1 MKQVKIQVPS
11 LVENIRVVESFI
23 DNSKETFHIEDDIYG
38 NIMVA
43 VTEAVNN
50 AIRHGNKFD
59 KDKNVYLSLYVNND
73 RVKFEVED
81 EGEGFDFDNLLDPTA
96 PENLENPGGRGIFL
110 IRHLADEVEFNKEG
124 RNVQLTFLLTPAADT
139 TDAASDSD
147 IVSSESAA

>member
-59 KDKNVYLSLYVNND
+59 KDKNVYLSLYVNQD

-81 EGEGFDFDNLLDPTA
+81 EGDGFDYNNLLDPTA

-110 IRHLADEVEFNKEG
+110 IRHLADEVEFNKDG
-124 RNVQLTFLLTPAADT
+124 RNVQLTFLLTPAVADEP
-139 TDAASDSD
+139 ASSD
-147 IVSSESAA
+147 TISSESAA

>member
-1 MKQVKIQVPS
+1 MKQVKIQIPS

-23 DNSKETFHIEDDIYG
+23 DNSKDTFHIEDDIYG

-59 KDKNVYLSLYVNND
+59 KDRNVYLSLYVDKD

-81 EGEGFDFDNLLDPTA
+81 EGEGFDYTDLLDPTA

-110 IRHLADEVEFNKEG
+110 IRHLADEVEFTKDG
-124 RNVQLTFLLTPAADT
+124 RNVQLTFMLSPAE
-139 TDAASDSD
+139 TDE
-147 IVSSESAA
+147 SSETDTVSTENAA

>member
-1 MKQVKIQVPS
+1 MKQVRIQIPS

-59 KDKNVYLSLYVNND
+59 KDKNVLLSLSVNAD
-73 RVKFEVED
+73 RVTFEVED
-81 EGEGFDFDNLLDPTA
+81 QGPGFDYDNLLDPTA

-110 IRHLADEVEFNKEG
+110 IRHLADEVEFTNDG
-124 RNVQLTFLLTPAADT
+124 RKVELTFFLPPVAA
-139 TDAASDSD
+139 ANGVNGHAQ
-147 IVSSESAA
+147 A